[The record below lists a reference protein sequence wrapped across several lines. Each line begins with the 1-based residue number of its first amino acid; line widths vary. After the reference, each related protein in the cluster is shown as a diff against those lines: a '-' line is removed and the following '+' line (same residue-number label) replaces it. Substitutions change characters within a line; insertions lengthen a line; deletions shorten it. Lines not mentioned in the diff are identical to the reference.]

1 MIKNNRSIEKI
12 GITAVVLSIVIF
24 ILLFLIGPVFQLLQQ
39 GVFNNLSDLP
49 NTISDIIQS
58 KSIMQSLWDTLIM
71 AVLTVITVNILGV
84 FQLLVTKIFNFGKY
98 SKIFENVFSVAL
110 VCNGIIIVVGYL
122 FLFGSNGVAN
132 IFFNSIGASFDMNW
146 FRGLIPILIIH
157 TFSFSIF
164 HQFFVGDA
172 INRVDGSLIENARTL
187 GASTRQILTKIIFPI
202 ILPTLITS
210 SVFVFLFSIGSNAA
224 PSFLGG
230 KLFPM
235 MNPTINNLNGIG
247 DRDTAM
253 LLSIILGLIA
263 LIMYVI
269 FISQQKK
276 LKLYSQNIAT
286 KPFKKIDVVH
296 NGTKFIFYVL
306 SVILCLIYIL
316 PLITSV
322 LFSFT
327 SIDTIYLK
335 RFDSGLTIDNYVR
348 FFNNPGVLRPIQN
361 SILLGGIASI
371 IALIIGISIVLL
383 NANYKNI
390 FTKFLE
396 NIFTLI
402 WMVPSI
408 MLAIGVSAMFS
419 NKMPFGIVIDK
430 SFLLPLTYTTTIIYI
445 VIYIIKVALRN
456 INHDMIDAAR
466 SLSCGASQM
475 IKKIYLPILL
485 PSIVSTF
492 VICFNI
498 TLTEYTIS
506 EILYTHANSPISVFF
521 RSELSNPSAY
531 QMANILIYTTIIV
544 FISFMT
550 IFLQSTIKKRT
561 LRYNGIWHD

>member
-1 MIKNNRSIEKI
+1 MKNNRSIEKI
-12 GITAVVLSIVIF
+12 GITTIVLSTVIF
-24 ILLFLIGPVFQLLQQ
+24 ILLFLIGPVFQLLRQ

-49 NTISDIIQS
+49 KTVSEIVRST
-58 KSIMQSLWDTLIM
+58 SIMQSLKDTLFM
-71 AVLTVITVNILGV
+71 AVLTVITVNIIGI

-98 SKIFENVFSVAL
+98 SKIFENIFSVAL

-132 IFFNSIGASFDMNW
+132 IFFKSMDASFNMNW
-146 FRGLIPILIIH
+146 FRGLVPILIIH

-172 INRVDGSLIENARTL
+172 INRVDGSLIENARAL
-187 GASTRQILTKIIFPI
+187 GANTWQILTKIILPI
-202 ILPTLITS
+202 IMPTLITS
-210 SVFVFLFSIGSNAA
+210 SIFVFLFSIGSNAA

-235 MNPTINNLNGIG
+235 INPTIKNLSGIG

-253 LLSIILGLIA
+253 LLSIFLGLIA
-263 LIMYVI
+263 LTMYVI
-269 FISQQKK
+269 FVSQQKK
-276 LKLYSQNIAT
+276 LKLYSQNIAS
-286 KPFKKIDVVH
+286 KPFKKFDLAH
-296 NGTKFIFYVL
+296 NGIKYVFCVL
-306 SVILCLIYIL
+306 AVILCLIYIL
-316 PLITSV
+316 PLITS
-322 LFSFT
+322 LFFSFT

-335 RFDSGLTIDNYVR
+335 RFDSGLTLNNYVR
-348 FFNNPGVLRPIQN
+348 FFDNTSALRPIQN

-371 IALIIGISIVLL
+371 IALIIGISVVLL
-383 NANYKNI
+383 NVNYNNL
-390 FTKFLE
+390 FTKILE
-396 NIFTLI
+396 NIFTLM

-408 MLAIGVSAMFS
+408 ILAMGVSAMFS
-419 NKMPFGIVIDK
+419 NKMPLGIEIDK
-430 SFLLPLTYTTTIIYI
+430 SFLLPLTYTTTIVYI
-445 VIYIIKVALRN
+445 VIYNIKVALRN

-485 PSIVSTF
+485 PSIISSF
-492 VICFNI
+492 IICFNL

-506 EILYTHANSPISVFF
+506 EILYTYANAPISVLF

-531 QMANILIYTTIIV
+531 QMANILIYTAIIV

-550 IFLQSTIKKRT
+550 LFLQSIIKKRA
-561 LRYNGIWHD
+561 LRYSGIYHD